1 VSLEYT
7 LFLDFWKLFL
17 NMQLIVSFAGRKKT
31 HFLDLRIKSYGC
43 LKFQV
48 EVWAGRA
55 CAAANEKE
63 LTTCAKSGGQ
73 EEKKFKKNGNNSTG
87 PGVNPRPAGDRWS
100 PAGNQQSGPS
110 RPTTT
115 AP

>member
-1 VSLEYT
+1 MRLV
-7 LFLDFWKLFL
+7 
-17 NMQLIVSFAGRKKT
+17 VSFAGKKT

-43 LKFQV
+43 LKFQG

-73 EEKKFKKNGNNSTG
+73 EEKKIQEKWEQPNKSRH
-87 PGVNPRPAGDRWS
+87 RPAGCGSTPVPVRLS
-100 PAGNQQSGPS
+100 QFFEIFLYLKNEFLEV
-110 RPTTT
+110 
-115 AP
+115 